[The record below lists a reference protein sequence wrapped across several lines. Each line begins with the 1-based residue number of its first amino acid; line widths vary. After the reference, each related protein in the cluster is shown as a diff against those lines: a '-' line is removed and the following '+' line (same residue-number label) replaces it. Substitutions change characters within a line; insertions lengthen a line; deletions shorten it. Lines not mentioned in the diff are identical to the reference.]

1 MDTELRKNQ
10 IGINNNYKYI
20 IMENLQNKVA
30 LVIGGTSGIGNATAN
45 ALLESGATVHIVGR
59 NVDKVA
65 DAPNLVKHTANIS
78 DANEVSS
85 LISTIDGLDNLDY
98 LVNASGIFGPK
109 PFLDH
114 TMEDYNSYLDLN
126 RGFFFITQ
134 SAAKKMKATKGGSI
148 VNVGSMWAKQAVKAT
163 PSSAYSMQ
171 KAGLHSLTQ
180 HLAMELADDNIRV
193 NAVSPAVVNTPVYHG
208 VFGWKAEAEEALTG
222 FNGFHPIGRIGE
234 PNDIANSI
242 LFLLSDKASW
252 VTGAIW
258 DTDGGIMAGRN

>member
-1 MDTELRKNQ
+1 MKEFEK
-10 IGINNNYKYI
+10 
-20 IMENLQNKVA
+20 KVA
-30 LVIGGTSGIGNATAN
+30 LVIGGTSGIGNATTN
-45 ALLESGATVHIVGR
+45 ALLENGATVHIVGR
-59 NVDKVA
+59 NVNKVA
-65 DAPNLVKHTANIS
+65 DADNLIKHTVNIS
-78 DANEVSS
+78 NTEEVNA
-85 LISTIDGLDNLDY
+85 LISEIEALNNLDY

-109 PFLDH
+109 PFLEH
-114 TMEDYNSYLDLN
+114 TLEDYNSYLDLN

-134 SAAKKMKATKGGSI
+134 SAAKKMKATKGGAI

-208 VFGWKAEAEEALTG
+208 VFGGKEEAEKALEG
-222 FNGFHPIGRIGE
+222 FNNFHPIRRNGT
-234 PNDIANSI
+234 PADISNSI
-242 LFLLSDKASW
+242 LFLLSEKASW

-258 DTDGGIMAGRN
+258 DIDGGVMAGRN

>member
-1 MDTELRKNQ
+1 MKEFEK
-10 IGINNNYKYI
+10 
-20 IMENLQNKVA
+20 KVA
-30 LVIGGTSGIGNATAN
+30 LIIGGTSGIGYATAN
-45 ALLESGATVHIVGR
+45 ALLENGATVHIVGR
-59 NVDKVA
+59 NIEKVA
-65 DAPNLVKHTANIS
+65 DAPNLIKHTVNIS
-78 DANEVSS
+78 NTDEVKS
-85 LISTIDGLDNLDY
+85 LIAKIESLDTLDY

-109 PFLDH
+109 PFLEH

-134 SAAKKMKATKGGSI
+134 SAANKMKSTNGGSI

-180 HLAMELADDNIRV
+180 HLAMELADDKIRV

-208 VFGWKAEAEEALTG
+208 VFGGKEEAGKALKN
-222 FNGFHPIGRIGE
+222 FNGFHPIGRNGA
-234 PNDIANSI
+234 PSDVSNSI
-242 LFLLSDKASW
+242 LFLLSEKASW

-258 DTDGGIMAGRN
+258 DTDGGVMAGRN

>member
-1 MDTELRKNQ
+1 MDTVLRKNQ
-10 IGINNNYKYI
+10 IGINNKYI
-20 IMENLQNKVA
+20 HKMENFKNKVA
-30 LVIGGTSGIGNATAN
+30 LVIGGTSGIGNATTN
-45 ALLESGATVHIVGR
+45 ALLQGGATVHIVGR
-59 NVDKVA
+59 NTDKVA
-65 DAPNLVKHTANIS
+65 DAPNLIKHTANIS
-78 DANEVSS
+78 NTEQVAT
-85 LISTIDGLDNLDY
+85 LISKIDELDNLDY

-114 TMEDYNSYLDLN
+114 TLEDYDSYQDLN

-134 SAAKKMKATKGGSI
+134 SVAKKMKATNGGSI
-148 VNVGSMWAKQAVKAT
+148 VNVGSMWAKQAIKAT

-180 HLAMELADDNIRV
+180 HLAMELADDKIRV
-193 NAVSPAVVNTPVYHG
+193 NAVSPAIVNTPVYHG
-208 VFGWKAEAEEALTG
+208 VFGGKEEAKEALVG

-234 PNDIANSI
+234 SNDIANSI